1 MNLDM
6 EIVTEEN
13 YSKPNA
19 MGKIDN
25 VKEIYTSKVEMKSNN
40 ILSSQK
46 KVPISSAALRVQENI
61 RDTVENN
68 NNSALIE
75 NDDEN

>member
-1 MNLDM
+1 M

-25 VKEIYTSKVEMKSNN
+25 TKEVYTSKVEKKASNK
-40 ILSSQK
+40 LSGSQK
-46 KVPISSAALRVQENI
+46 KVPISSAALRSQENV
-61 RDTVENN
+61 RDTVENNN

>member
-1 MNLDM
+1 M

-25 VKEIYTSKVEMKSNN
+25 AKEVYSSKVEIKSKN
-40 ILSSQK
+40 ILSIQK

-68 NNSALIE
+68 NNNSALIE